1 MVSVPSLSSS
11 NKALQIGGGNR
22 QVNNMTRHTGDDY
35 EKALQIIE
43 QTQGVKLKRVDKDAK
58 MKRHGRSIDNGDRE
72 QHVREP
78 GLHINS
84 TQKQRFSRVNSQG
97 SANSLRD
104 ERKVSTAHRKDNTL
118 KSIEQSRGMNMS
130 SRVDPS
136 NSSALSRAQPSN
148 SKSRLNTMSS
158 IAPSAISGRRNNVP
172 QLNLNE
178 SSPHPKTPN
187 SPPQRSLKQNASSP
201 NYNDEDNMPKETNFN
216 NDRSKPKVND
226 VDDCSNSSSFYVLLI
241 RILLT

>member
-84 TQKQRFSRVNSQG
+84 TQKQRLSRVNSQG

-104 ERKVSTAHRKDNTL
+104 GRKVSTAHRKDNTL
-118 KSIEQSRGMNMS
+118 KSIEQTLGMNMS
-130 SRVDPS
+130 SRIDPS
-136 NSSALSRAQPSN
+136 NSRAQPSN
-148 SKSRLNTMSS
+148 SKSCLNTMSS
-158 IAPSAISGRRNNVP
+158 IALSAISGRRNNVP

-178 SSPHPKTPN
+178 SSPHPQTPN
-187 SPPQRSLKQNASSP
+187 SSSVLDSSAGVLPHDVHVADDYSSP
-201 NYNDEDNMPKETNFN
+201 LVYDE
-216 NDRSKPKVND
+216 
-226 VDDCSNSSSFYVLLI
+226 
-241 RILLT
+241 